1 MRSTLVSQF
10 GDPRQVIALVEAGRV
25 APGPGEV
32 EVALSLASINPSDL
46 IPVTGAYSAR
56 TTLPFVPGFEGFGTV
71 TRVGTGVAALKPGD
85 RVVPIG
91 ASGLWQEY
99 LIRPA
104 AWCFPLPDDI
114 GETDAATCYVNPLT
128 ALQLIEA
135 LRAHFGSLDRRRIGV
150 TAAGSAIG
158 GMLMKLLAGEGA
170 DATGIVRS
178 ERSADR
184 LATAVPGRVVLGDE
198 DRVPQL
204 RLDAVIDAVGGPFA
218 GDLIL
223 RTLEPG
229 GAFIQYGAL
238 SGVPVP
244 QAAIHARPDI
254 RLSFL
259 WLRTWVHSAGRAA
272 IEAAFARSFDGLRN
286 GLFSSRIAE
295 IYPLSQLEAALAHQA
310 DPGRDGKLLIDPR
323 C

>member
-10 GDPRQVIALVEAGRV
+10 GDPRQVIALVDAERV
-25 APGPGEV
+25 APAAGEV
-32 EVALSLASINPSDL
+32 EVAVSLAAINPSDL

-71 TRVGTGVAALKPGD
+71 TRIGASVTTLKVGD
-85 RVVPIG
+85 RVIPIG

-104 AWCFPLPDDI
+104 EWCFDLPEDI
-114 GETDAATCYVNPLT
+114 SETDAATCYVNPLT

-135 LRAHFGSLDRRRIGV
+135 LRAHFGSLDGRRIGV

-178 ERSADR
+178 ERSAER
-184 LATAVPGRVVLGDE
+184 LATEVPGRIVLGGE
-198 DRVPQL
+198 SHVPQL
-204 RLDAVIDAVGGPFA
+204 RLDAIIDAVGGALA
-218 GDLIL
+218 GDLIQH
-223 RTLEPG
+223 TLEPG

-244 QAAIHARPDI
+244 QAAIQARPDI
-254 RLSFL
+254 RFSFL
-259 WLRTWVHSAGRAA
+259 WLRTWVHSAGRPA
-272 IEAAFARSFDGLRN
+272 IKAAFAKSFEGLRT

-295 IYPLSQLEAALAHQA
+295 IYPLSRLDAALAHQA

>member
-10 GDPRQVIALVEAGRV
+10 GDPRQVIAMVDAERV
-25 APGPGEV
+25 APAAGEV
-32 EVALSLASINPSDL
+32 EVALSLAAINPSDL

-71 TRVGTGVAALKPGD
+71 TRVGPGVTSLKPGD

-91 ASGLWQEY
+91 ASGLWQQY

-104 AWCFPLPDDI
+104 EWCFALPHDI

-135 LRAHFGSLDRRRIGV
+135 LRQHFGSLGGRRIGV

-170 DATGIVRS
+170 DTTGIVRS
-178 ERSADR
+178 ARSAER
-184 LATAVPGRVVLGDE
+184 LATEVPGHIVLGDE
-198 DRVPQL
+198 GRVPQL
-204 RLDAVIDAVGGPFA
+204 RLDGIIDAVGGPFA
-218 GDLIL
+218 GDLIQ
-223 RTLEPG
+223 RALEPG
-229 GAFIQYGAL
+229 GAFVQYGAL

-244 QAAIHARPDI
+244 QAAIQARPDI
-254 RLSFL
+254 RFSFL
-259 WLRTWVHSAGRAA
+259 WLRTWVHSAARPA
-272 IEAAFARSFDGLRN
+272 IEATFAKSFEGLRS

-295 IYPLSQLEAALAHQA
+295 IYPLSRLDAALAHQA
-310 DPGRDGKLLIDPR
+310 DPSRDGKLLIDPR

>member
-10 GDPRQVIALVEAGRV
+10 GDPRQVIALVDAERV

-32 EVALSLASINPSDL
+32 EVALSLAAINPSDL

-71 TRVGTGVAALKPGD
+71 ARVGAGVTSLKPGD
-85 RVVPIG
+85 RVIPIG

-99 LIRPA
+99 LLRPA
-104 AWCFPLPDDI
+104 EWCFALPDDI
-114 GETDAATCYVNPLT
+114 SDRDAATSYVNPLT

-135 LRAHFGSLDRRRIGV
+135 PRVHFGSLEGRRVGV

-158 GMLMKLLAGEGA
+158 GMLMKLLVGEQV
-170 DATGIVRS
+170 DAVGIVRS
-178 ERSADR
+178 QRSADR
-184 LATAVPGRVVLGDE
+184 LAVEAPGRIVLGNEIRLPD
-198 DRVPQL
+198 L
-204 RLDAVIDAVGGPFA
+204 RLDAIIDAVGGPFA

-244 QAAIHARPDI
+244 QTAILARSDI
-254 RLSFL
+254 RFSFL

-272 IEAAFARSFDGLRN
+272 IEAAFAKSFDGLRS
-286 GLFSSRIAE
+286 GLFSSRIAAV
-295 IYPLSQLEAALAHQA
+295 YPLSQLDAALAHQA
-310 DPGRDGKLLIDPR
+310 DAGRDGKLLLDPR